1 MHSQTQSPCPPVEAG
16 PWSNARVCRC
26 SLNPTPISLPPRS
39 QGQCGIST
47 AQAIHHCIREPAQY
61 QLSSA
66 LVRATYGVNVKY
78 ERAGSW
84 QTTHQSLFGMM
95 PCLRKGMNP
104 RSAEPIRTITGPG
117 SGRSPGAGAGAGAG
131 AGGAGAAGT
140 SAAAGVTS
148 AGPSVSEPSLHIR
161 SGDAWARGWSGRESG
176 APSW

>member
-1 MHSQTQSPCPPVEAG
+1 MVQCT
-16 PWSNARVCRC
+16 NAVCR

-47 AQAIHHCIREPAQY
+47 AQAIHRCIREPAQY

-104 RSAEPIRTITGPG
+104 RSAEPTRTITGPG
-117 SGRSPGAGAGAGAG
+117 SGRSPGADAGAGAG